1 MLIRSY
7 ITLIKGPIPWTGLA
21 RFTGLR
27 LTQPFHGKFQPGS
40 MFWPKSFTT
49 NFAAS
54 SNYKMLGQ
62 QGKIVIEVLLEF
74 YGINFV
80 L

>member
-1 MLIRSY
+1 MDLGADYMDQDSPLYWAEINVA
-7 ITLIKGPIPWTGLA
+7 ITWEISA
-21 RFTGLR
+21 R
-27 LTQPFHGKFQPGS
+27 S
-40 MFWPKSFTT
+40 MFWSRSLTT

>member
-1 MLIRSY
+1 MDRASLLYRAEINIA
-7 ITLIKGPIPWTGLA
+7 ITWEIST
-21 RFTGLR
+21 
-27 LTQPFHGKFQPGS
+27 
-40 MFWPKSFTT
+40 PKSLTT

-54 SNYKMLGQ
+54 RNYKMLGQ
-62 QGKIVIEVLLEF
+62 QRKIVIEVLLEF